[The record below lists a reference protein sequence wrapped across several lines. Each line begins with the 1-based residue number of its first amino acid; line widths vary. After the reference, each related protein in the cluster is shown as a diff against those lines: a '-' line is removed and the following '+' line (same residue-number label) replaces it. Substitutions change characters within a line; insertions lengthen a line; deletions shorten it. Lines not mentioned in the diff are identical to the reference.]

1 MRSLAAFIMRG
12 RVQAVLVAVVTS
24 LVPLL
29 GWFGAVALALVT
41 LRQGAGYGLTVAA
54 AAWAL
59 LAVAYGLLAG
69 LPQLALQPVL
79 ELWLPTLVLALWL
92 RRTVSLPSTLRLAGC
107 LAGAAVLWL
116 HFAYPDPAAAF
127 WAPLMELVGSVA
139 GDQGTSAN
147 ENWAVFS
154 ERVLPL
160 MTGLWA
166 LSLEAAAVAAL
177 LLARWLQSL
186 LYYPGGFRK
195 EFHALDL
202 GRPAAI
208 VTGALL
214 IAATVAGYGLVY
226 DLALVVSA
234 VFVLQALAL
243 AHGLVAARGW
253 GRGWLIA
260 LYVLLPL
267 LFELLVVVG
276 IADAAFNWRRRL
288 MARSGGDS
296 A

>member
-29 GWFGAVALALVT
+29 GWFGAVTLALVT
-41 LRQGAGYGLTVAA
+41 LRQGAVYGLTVAA

-59 LAVAYGLLAG
+59 LALAYGLLSG
-69 LPQLALQPVL
+69 LPQLALQPAL

-92 RRTVSLPSTLRLAGC
+92 RRTVSLPGTLRLAGC
-107 LAGAAVLWL
+107 LAAAAVLWM
-116 HFAYPDPAAAF
+116 HAAYPDPAAF
-127 WAPLMELVGSVA
+127 WAPLMELVGGVA
-139 GDQGTSAN
+139 GGQDGAAGD
-147 ENWAVFS
+147 NWAAFS

-160 MTGLWA
+160 MTGIWA
-166 LSLEAAAVAAL
+166 LSLEAAVVAAL

-202 GRPAAI
+202 GRPAALA
-208 VTGALL
+208 TAALL
-214 IAATVAGYGLVY
+214 LAAAVTGYGLVY

-234 VFVLQALAL
+234 VFALQALAL
-243 AHGLVAARGW
+243 MHGLVAARGW
-253 GRGWLIA
+253 GRSWLIA

-267 LFELLVVVG
+267 LFQLLVVVG